1 VIVRLPAAIVVVLVL
16 FHEPFVVVVVVVI
29 VPDAPLVVWI
39 GTATVAVV
47 LLPDLVELVTVPS
60 DPAVLFAMV
69 TPPTLIVAQVM
80 PQPRPPETVI
90 KGAGGVAG

>member
-1 VIVRLPAAIVVVLVL
+1 MVVVFVL
-16 FHEPFVVVVVVVI
+16 IHEPLVVVVVVVI
-29 VPDAPLVVWI
+29 VPDAPLVVLI

-60 DPAVLFAMV
+60 DPAVLFATA

-80 PQPRPPETVI
+80 PHPRPPDTVI
-90 KGAGGVAG
+90 RGAGGVAG